1 MKRTLLLLFIAGAVA
16 VPAIAQEAAPLVK
29 RVDTL
34 EKQMKAVQRKVFPGG
49 DTRFFEPE
57 IAPTA
62 PTAPAPGMPA
72 STPVADLAARVDTLE
87 QQLKLL
93 TGQNEQNGHRIRQ
106 LEEAVA
112 KLQAAAAPPVAAPP
126 AAIGVAPS
134 PPTAAAAPGAAPA
147 DPIDAEYRA
156 AYALVDQKRYAE
168 ATTALKAFA
177 TKYPKHKR
185 ASYARHWLGRTYL
198 ADGKPAL
205 AVETFYANYQDN
217 PRGDRAPDSLYWLG
231 QALVQLKKP
240 DEACRVYDELTDVYG
255 KTMSATLKD
264 QTAKARVA
272 AKCAA

>member
-57 IAPTA
+57 IAPS
-62 PTAPAPGMPA
+62 APAASAPGVPA
-72 STPVADLAARVDTLE
+72 STPVADLVARVDTLE
-87 QQLKLL
+87 QQLTLL
-93 TGQNEQNGHRIRQ
+93 TGQNEQNSHRIRQ

-112 KLQAAAAPPVAAPP
+112 KLQPAAAPPV
-126 AAIGVAPS
+126 AIGVAPS
-134 PPTAAAAPGAAPA
+134 PPAVAATPGAAPA

-168 ATTALKAFA
+168 ATAALKAFA
-177 TKYPKHKR
+177 AKYPKHKR

-217 PRGDRAPDSLYWLG
+217 PRGERAPDSLYWLG

-255 KTMSATLKD
+255 KSMSATLKD
-264 QTAKARVA
+264 QTARARVA

>member
-57 IAPTA
+57 IAPPA
-62 PTAPAPGMPA
+62 PAAPAPGVPA

-87 QQLKLL
+87 QQLTLL
-93 TGQNEQNGHRIRQ
+93 TGQNEQNSHRIRQ

-112 KLQAAAAPPVAAPP
+112 KLQAAAAPVAAPP

-134 PPTAAAAPGAAPA
+134 PPTAAAVAPGA

-217 PRGDRAPDSLYWLG
+217 PRGERAPDSLYWLG

-255 KTMSATLKD
+255 KTMSTTLKD